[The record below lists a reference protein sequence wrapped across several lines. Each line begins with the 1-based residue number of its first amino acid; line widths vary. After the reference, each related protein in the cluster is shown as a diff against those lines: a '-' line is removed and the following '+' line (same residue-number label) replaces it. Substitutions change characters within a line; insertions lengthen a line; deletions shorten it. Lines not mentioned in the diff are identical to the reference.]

1 MKKLVLVIA
10 ITSLLAIG
18 ALAASYTLTP
28 SLDVSGSYSFGF
40 VLNGQGLDLTH
51 GFGSDLSVS
60 AAWTSNFGG
69 TFTKPATW
77 TLNLGLSLPW
87 NGTPSVSLNSMVYES
102 AMSKLTFEEA
112 YARSFCGLMWS
123 NGSAAGFT
131 YVYKPLSALTLQYL
145 DTTNDGASTSP
156 STPLFATPYFK
167 DEIAA
172 NYAGSNYAVTGALY
186 YDAMNN
192 ALYDYFAGVK
202 YTGLPGFTVLAAY
215 GSDLARTAAPAASE
229 TGTWLPV
236 AAATDPVSQIGVD
249 VKYNKDFGLSGMGT
263 VTANAEYKYFKDFTP
278 KYEAFVDS
286 DGDGNAD
293 SPKFP
298 ANAHSIYGKASYS
311 NTFGMFTVNPWI
323 DGTYDILNA
332 TQTAGYGL
340 KASAKVAAGPLTIT
354 PSVDVEGGILPTFGL
369 TTKTLD
375 VALDAAFGKVTFA
388 GDVNWA
394 DFTAFANPTWNAKVD
409 YTNAPWTLEGYV
421 TSTTSGP
428 AYAGY
433 YAMAKYAA
441 NIWTYTAFFGT
452 LSQDSNGAYTVV
464 NPAYWYI
471 QAAATVSF

>member
-28 SLDVSGSYSFGF
+28 SLSVSGSYSFGF
-40 VLNGQGLDLTH
+40 VLNGKGLDLTH

-60 AAWTSNFGG
+60 AAWSNNFPGI
-69 TFTKPATW
+69 FTTGATW
-77 TLNLGLSLPW
+77 TANLGISMDWGSAPSIYFNSL
-87 NGTPSVSLNSMVYES
+87 VYES
-102 AMSKLTFEEA
+102 AVSKLTFEEA
-112 YARSFCGLMWS
+112 YARGFCGLMWK

-145 DTTNDGASTSP
+145 DTTADGATTSP
-156 STPLFATPYFK
+156 STPLFAMPYFK
-167 DEIAA
+167 DELAA
-172 NYAGSNYAVTGALY
+172 NYKGTGYSVTGALY
-186 YDAMNN
+186 YDNMSN
-192 ALYDYFAGVK
+192 AVYDYFAGLN
-202 YTGLPGFTVLAAY
+202 YTGITGLTVLAAF
-215 GSDLARTAAPAASE
+215 GSDLQRTAAPAASE

-236 AAATDPVSQIGVD
+236 ATAADPVTQMGLD
-249 VKYNKDFGLSGMGT
+249 AKYTKDFGLNAMGT
-263 VTANAEYKYFKDFTP
+263 VTLNAEYKYFKDFTP
-278 KYEAFVDS
+278 KYEAFTDT

-293 SPKFP
+293 TPTFP
-298 ANAHSIYGKASYS
+298 VNANNAYGKLAYTG
-311 NTFGMFTVNPWI
+311 TFGMFTVNPWI
-323 DGTYDILNA
+323 EGTYDILNA
-332 TQTAGYGL
+332 TQTADFGV
-340 KASAKVAAGPLTIT
+340 SANAKFAAGPVNIT
-354 PSVDVEGGILPTFGL
+354 PSVDVEGNVIPAFGL

-375 VALDAAFGKVTFA
+375 IALDSTFGQVSLA

-394 DFTAFANPTWNAKVD
+394 DFMNMANPTWNAKAT
-409 YTNAPWTLEGYV
+409 YSNAPWTLEGYV
-421 TSTTSGP
+421 TSTTTGP